1 MKTALTERF
10 GLAYPVMSAGMAR
23 VAQAPLVA
31 AVSEAGG
38 MGCLG
43 GVSYLADALRDEI
56 RAIRQATTK
65 PFAVNLLVPPSFVN
79 DATVNDATDD
89 WEPVRRRWQSLSPAE
104 REKLRG
110 VEPMLT
116 PGAVAQ
122 QVEVVLAE
130 RPAAVVLT
138 FDAPEWFVA
147 ECHARQ
153 IAVLALVGS
162 VSRAQQAALAGVDMI
177 VAQGTEGGGHTGYIS
192 TMVLVPAVV
201 DAVDVPVLAA
211 GGIVDGRGLAA
222 ARCLGA
228 HGVWMGTRFIASVEA
243 YGHAAYK
250 QRVIEARSK
259 DTTLSKAYTGKPLRT
274 IRNRWTD
281 EWAGRTAEI
290 EPFPAQYAV
299 AGVRVESA
307 YQDGDLE
314 YGMMPAGQGVETV
327 HEIEPAG
334 EIVRSIADEADRILA
349 DLSPELRR

>member
-1 MKTALTERF
+1 VRTALTQRF
-10 GLAYPVMSAGMAR
+10 GIEHPVLSAGMAR

-56 RAIRQATTK
+56 SAIRALTAK
-65 PFAVNLLVPPSFVN
+65 PFAVNLLVPPSLL
-79 DATVNDATDD
+79 DDSDED
-89 WEPVRRRWQSLSPAE
+89 WEPVRARWSNLSAGE

-116 PGAVAQ
+116 PGAVAH

-138 FDAPEWFVA
+138 FDAPQWFVA
-147 ECHARQ
+147 DCHARG
-153 IAVLALVGS
+153 IAVVCLVGS
-162 VSRAQQAALAGVDMI
+162 ASRAEQAQVAGADFV

-201 DAVDVPVLAA
+201 DALEIPVLAA

-228 HGVWMGTRFIASVEA
+228 HGVWMGTRFVASVEA
-243 YGHAAYK
+243 YGHPAYK
-250 QRVIEARSK
+250 QRVVDGGSK
-259 DTTLSKAYTGKPLRT
+259 HTTLSRSYTGKPLRT
-274 IRNRWTD
+274 FRNRWTD
-281 EWAGRTAEI
+281 AWERRGDEVAT
-290 EPFPAQYAV
+290 FPEQYAV
-299 AGVRVESA
+299 AGVRVESG
-307 YQDGDLE
+307 YQDGDIE
-314 YGMMPAGQGVETV
+314 EGMMPAGQGVEV
-327 HEIEPAG
+327 VREILPAG
-334 EIVRSIADEADRILA
+334 EIVRGVVADAEAILA
-349 DLSPELRR
+349 GLARHD